1 MLLLHHTP
9 LEVLSFRKGGY
20 FLDFISPEAEE
31 NGGEKGKLLF
41 LLGGGTLWVFLFGIG
56 TCQLLLVE
64 FRSRRMSTYL

>member
-41 LLGGGTLWVFLFGIG
+41 LLGGGTLGY
-56 TCQLLLVE
+56 
-64 FRSRRMSTYL
+64 SYLG